1 MDEREACDLQEQP
14 VFEQPQD
21 ETAPQQTEDE
31 PSDDPVMP
39 KGQVGKLLLLCLLA
53 CGSGR
58 RRSGTVVLS
67 LDGVFCRITLTVF
80 QTISKS
86 RRVRFRYRFWLSGT
100 EPCFGCF

>member
-39 KGQVGKLLLLCLLA
+39 KGQVGKLLLLCLLVA
-53 CGSGR
+53 VG
-58 RRSGTVVLS
+58 GTAAALCYFHWM
-67 LDGVFCRITLTVF
+67 GYFAA
-80 QTISKS
+80 
-86 RRVRFRYRFWLSGT
+86 
-100 EPCFGCF
+100 